1 MIGVDF
7 VVISRV
13 KRAFD
18 RYGERFLARFLCQS
32 ERELLARKAYAP
44 RSVAGFW
51 AAKEACA
58 KALGV
63 GIGDKLK
70 FLDMR
75 ISYTQANAPLIALD
89 SRRCA
94 ELGVES
100 LALSI
105 SHDGGFAIAVVAVQY
120 SGSMKKG
127 EL

>member
-1 MIGVDF
+1 MIGVDL
-7 VVISRV
+7 VVISRIEQV
-13 KRAFD
+13 FD

-32 ERELLARKAYAP
+32 ERELLACKAYAP
-44 RSVAGFW
+44 KSIAGFW

-63 GIGDKLK
+63 GIGDRLK

-89 SRRCA
+89 SSRCA

-105 SHDGGFAIAVVAVQY
+105 SHDGGLAIAVVAVRY
-120 SGSMKKG
+120 SAI
-127 EL
+127 